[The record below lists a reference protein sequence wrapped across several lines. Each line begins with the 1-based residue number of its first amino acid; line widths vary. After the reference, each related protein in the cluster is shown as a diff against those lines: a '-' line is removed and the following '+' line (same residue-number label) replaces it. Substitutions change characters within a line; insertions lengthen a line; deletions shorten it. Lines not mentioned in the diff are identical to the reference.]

1 MQLKSNKFR
10 EIKGLLRRPQSLKP
24 KFNLDIDVKE
34 YCKQYI
40 KYKLY
45 SYYSIANLNVNEKIN
60 NKGLHYYSALNNFN
74 KSPINVN
81 QLQIIDRYKKLKA
94 SELYDGSICKIGLVT
109 IGGNYYLGFYFPTIM
124 LQEVN
129 TGRNPI
135 ELKDMY
141 FYVDTYSLKGFRST
155 LDINNPRFVHPH
167 LSRDF
172 APFCLGSSA
181 LGMSLNNLYY
191 NFDAFDE
198 NDADIFWINLYRTVT
213 QKTEIG
219 DHYYA
224 LDSLNKGGSLTESAF
239 DDIIF
244 SNKDFLT
251 NVHKYISVFMLKN
264 EIKMV
269 LNVEDLKKDYFHL
282 FSEDVNLKKDYLE
295 DFTEPIW
302 FDNRF
307 IKSKKYTTIYKGS
320 RIFYNNIDTLL
331 GYFMFKYS
339 KEEFINKVY
348 DDYKEKLKESNNS
361 GEQSV
366 GENQVFEFQML

>member
-60 NKGLHYYSALNNFN
+60 NKGLHYYGTLNNFN
-74 KSPINVN
+74 KSPININ

-94 SELYDGSICKIGLVT
+94 SELYDESICKIGLVT

-213 QKTEIG
+213 QKTEVG

-239 DDIIF
+239 EDIIF
-244 SNKDFLT
+244 SDKDFLT

-331 GYFMFKYS
+331 GYFMFKYG
-339 KEEFINKVY
+339 KEELINKVY